1 MEITD
6 DYAMAMTSVQLG
18 AVYMSTT
25 AQPTFQQ
32 NKNRRKT
39 KTAEENIEK
48 KWNLFINIVDM
59 LSRWHFY
66 ITNGIFRFT
75 FLWFLSTFFK
85 SIKTFSIPSRLI
97 SFIQKFIED
106 Y

>member
-18 AVYMSTT
+18 AVYMSST

-48 KWNLFINIVDM
+48 KV
-59 LSRWHFY
+59 
-66 ITNGIFRFT
+66 
-75 FLWFLSTFFK
+75 
-85 SIKTFSIPSRLI
+85 
-97 SFIQKFIED
+97 KFIH
-106 Y
+106 